1 MRRMEVIA
9 IGGFFHDLNF
19 TYLDTNDSN
28 SLISV
33 EEERFSRKKQH
44 SCLNQQSTSIGA
56 LEYINQKRQNRNKR
70 IDLLLLSDKADQP
83 IYKYLIE
90 QISPLEILKI
100 GHHRSHAGNI
110 AFFNRDLT
118 SNSKIFIFDAF
129 GDGHSGAVYHNA
141 LDLDDHEMFEAK
153 DSIGLIY
160 TAATKHLGLGSFGS
174 EGKMQGLAS
183 YGAYRDE
190 YSIGRFL
197 NIQEKKPLIDSTLA
211 LNKYGPNQ
219 QMYASSIGL
228 DIDYFH
234 EILECRFAGEELNQ
248 NHKDFTTPFRE
259 ISSIWSKE

>member
-1 MRRMEVIA
+1 MTLTSPTWILMIV
-9 IGGFFHDLNF
+9 HY
-19 TYLDTNDSN
+19 YL
-28 SLISV
+28 
-33 EEERFSRKKQH
+33 EEERFSRKTTFLSESAEHIYRGTGVHK
-44 SCLNQQSTSIGA
+44 S
-56 LEYINQKRQNRNKR
+56 KRQNRNKR

-90 QISPLEILKI
+90 QINPLEIFKI

-129 GDGHSGAVYHNA
+129 GDGHSGAVSHNTV
-141 LDLDDHEMFEAK
+141 DLDEHEMFEAK

-190 YSIGRFL
+190 YSIGIPEYTR
-197 NIQEKKPLIDSTLA
+197 KKA
-211 LNKYGPNQ
+211 AN
-219 QMYASSIGL
+219 
-228 DIDYFH
+228 
-234 EILECRFAGEELNQ
+234 R
-248 NHKDFTTPFRE
+248 
-259 ISSIWSKE
+259 